1 MLVLLIKSAFRL
13 IVLLSIPAVTIAEE
27 LNSTPQELP
36 PISVVAD
43 PLESGLLEFGKPAT
57 VLSENEIISK
67 SQSTLGQTLALE
79 PGVHS
84 SFFGPGSSRPII
96 RGFAGDRVRVLKNGL
111 GSGDVSN
118 ISEDHV
124 VTIDPMQATKIE
136 ILRGPETLLYGSSAI
151 GGAVNVIDDSIPDE
165 AVGKP
170 LTGTTVMQFGDSADN
185 EKTFSARL
193 KGEAENFNWYIS
205 GFSRL
210 TDDYEIPGSAESQE
224 LLTAEGEEESEQ
236 RGFVANT
243 DTETKAGVAGG
254 SYIWD
259 SGFIGIALSTFDSN
273 YGIPGH
279 SHAEHHDDE
288 HDNSNDHSEEEEEES
303 VRVDARQER
312 VDMRGKI
319 NLATENI
326 ESITF
331 RAAFTQYEHKELEG
345 NSIGSLFEKD
355 SFESRVELIHTP
367 IGLFT
372 GSAGLALQHEDFS
385 ASGDEAFIQPTK
397 TWAPALFAF
406 EETALTD
413 RSVMQFGSRI
423 EYVQHDPEFGGSQE
437 FIPFSISA
445 GPEWDP
451 LGDNYY
457 TVGLTFA
464 YTERAPSVIELFA
477 DGSHL
482 SRQIFE
488 RGNTSLSKER
498 SWGADLVLRKN
509 RGIIT
514 AGFTPFYQGFGNY
527 INLAATGEDA
537 DDLPVFA
544 YEEVSAY
551 FWGFEFDSTLDINQL
566 LDLGTHALAFD
577 AQFDY
582 VRARDQDRNDTIPRI
597 APFRSILRT
606 RYDYNELFS
615 AMLEGVF
622 VERQDSITSYELPTD
637 SYVLLNSEASVS
649 LPFYET
655 NALKL
660 FVRGSNLTDEE
671 AREHASFLKDLAPL
685 RGRAFLFGLKGDI

>member
-1 MLVLLIKSAFRL
+1 MLVFNIKSAFRL
-13 IVLLSIPAVTIAEE
+13 IVLLCIPAVTIAED
-27 LNSTPQELP
+27 LTNQPQELP
-36 PISVVAD
+36 PISVTAD

-57 VLSENEIISK
+57 VLNEDEIVSK

-79 PGVHS
+79 PGVRG

-124 VTIDPMQATKIE
+124 VTIDPMQAKKIE

-193 KGEAENFNWYIS
+193 KGQVENFNWYLS

-210 TDDYEIPGSAESQE
+210 TDDYEIPGSAESHT
-224 LLTAEGEEESEQ
+224 LLASEGEEESEQ
-236 RGFVANT
+236 HGIVTNT
-243 DTETKAGVAGG
+243 DTETKAGIAGG

-279 SHAEHHDDE
+279 SHAEHHDD
-288 HDNSNDHSEEEEEES
+288 HGDIRDDHSEENES
-303 VRVDARQER
+303 VRVDSRQER
-312 VDMRGKI
+312 IDMRGKVDLT
-319 NLATENI
+319 NENI
-326 ESITF
+326 ESVTF

-345 NSIGSLFEKD
+345 DSIGSLFEKD
-355 SFESRVELIHTP
+355 TFESRVEVIHAP

-372 GSAGLALQHEDFS
+372 GSAGVALQHEDFS
-385 ASGDEAFIQPTK
+385 ASGEEAFIQPTK
-397 TWAPALFAF
+397 TWAPALFVF
-406 EETALTD
+406 EETPLTGN
-413 RSVMQFGSRI
+413 SVLQFGSRF
-423 EYVQHDPEFGGSQE
+423 EYVQHDPEIGGTQE

-445 GPEWDP
+445 GPVWDP
-451 LGDNYY
+451 LGDNRY

-514 AGFTPFYQGFGNY
+514 AGFTPFYKGFENY
-527 INLAATGEDA
+527 INLSATGENA

-544 YEEVSAY
+544 YDEVAAY
-551 FWGFEFDSTLDINQL
+551 FWGFEFDSTLDLNQL
-566 LDLGTHALAFD
+566 IDMGAHGLAFD

-582 VRARDQDRNDTIPRI
+582 VRARDQDTNENIPRI
-597 APFRSILRT
+597 APFRSILRA
-606 RYDYNELFS
+606 RYNYNEFFS
-615 AMLEGVF
+615 TMIEGVF
-622 VERQDSITSYELPTD
+622 VEKQDTIASFELPTE
-637 SYVLLNSEASVS
+637 SYALLNSEASVA
-649 LPFYET
+649 LPFYED
-655 NALKL
+655 NALSL
-660 FVRGSNLTDEE
+660 FVRGSNLTNEE

-685 RGRAFLFGLKGDI
+685 RGRAFLFGIKGAI